1 MVSSSAVDEIANGH
15 AQAAWAAGSQRA
27 QAAAQDFGN
36 KIAGFVALAW
46 LGLLGDR

>member
-1 MVSSSAVDEIANGH
+1 MVSSSAVTKIAEGH
-15 AQAAWAAGSQRA
+15 VQAARSARSQRA
-27 QAAAQDFGN
+27 QAAIQDFGN